1 MLLRPRLGHAKAPGI
16 TDAAQGAVGMK
27 DGDRE
32 GDSTSV
38 DLNVERERVADDAR
52 AVKPNVTLP
61 VPFHGRQD

>member
-1 MLLRPRLGHAKAPGI
+1 
-16 TDAAQGAVGMK
+16 MK